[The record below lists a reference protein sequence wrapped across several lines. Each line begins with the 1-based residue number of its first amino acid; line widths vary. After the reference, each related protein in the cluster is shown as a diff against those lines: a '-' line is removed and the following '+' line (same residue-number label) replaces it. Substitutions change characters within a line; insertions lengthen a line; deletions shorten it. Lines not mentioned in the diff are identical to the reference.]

1 MRESKNG
8 KELESN
14 GRLIILIIIIF
25 KMVIYLF
32 LTEKWLLLRK
42 GLFETN

>member
-14 GRLIILIIIIF
+14 GRLIDYCNIQNGYLFIF
-25 KMVIYLF
+25 DRKMVIV
-32 LTEKWLLLRK
+32 KK
-42 GLFETN
+42 GII